1 MNKQPKNRN
10 RIKELRLE
18 QHKTQ
23 KDLANYLNV
32 TPQAIAYYEKG
43 LREPP
48 LKYWQKLSDFFNVPP
63 SYLQGLSNDKNGW
76 IDWEKATGYS
86 KERLEKEIKYLVDTG
101 RVNENADLQ
110 TKIGHAVKSL
120 DNDSMDSEQGV
131 INEINYKL
139 LDLLDRVYDAFY
151 QKSPKKGIDI
161 RNISSK
167 RDLKSG
173 MTEETLNKIV
183 DILNQAR
190 WDIAKIPIHLDG
202 HNPEPYDPDKHN
214 LK

>member
-1 MNKQPKNRN
+1 MEKIKFPRN
-10 RIKELRLE
+10 RIKRMRTDLGLTQTQLAE
-18 QHKTQ
+18 KTG
-23 KDLANYLNV
+23 LSM
-32 TPQAIAYYEKG
+32 QAISSYENNK
-43 LREPP
+43 RNPKEEV
-48 LKYWQKLSDFFNVPP
+48 WWKLSDFFNVPP

-76 IDWEKATGYS
+76 IDWKKATGYS
-86 KERLEKEIKYLVDTG
+86 KERLEKEIEYLVDTG
-101 RVNENADLQ
+101 RIDENTDLQ
-110 TKIGHAVKSL
+110 TKIGRAVKSL
-120 DNDSMDSEQGV
+120 DNNSMDSEQGV

-190 WDIAKIPIHLDG
+190 WDIAKIPIHLDD
-202 HNPEPYDPDKHN
+202 HNPEPYDSDKHK

>member
-1 MNKQPKNRN
+1 MEKIKFPRN
-10 RIKELRLE
+10 RIKRMRTDLGLTQTQLAE
-18 QHKTQ
+18 KTG
-23 KDLANYLNV
+23 LSM
-32 TPQAIAYYEKG
+32 QAISSYENNK
-43 LREPP
+43 RNPKEEV
-48 LKYWQKLSDFFNVPP
+48 WWKLSDFFNVPP

-101 RVNENADLQ
+101 RVDENADLQ
-110 TKIGHAVKSL
+110 TKIGRAVKSL

-151 QKSPKKGIDI
+151 QKLPTKGTNI

-183 DILNQAR
+183 NILNQAR
-190 WDIAKIPIHLDG
+190 WDIAKIPVNIDG
-202 HNPEPYDPDKHN
+202 HNPEQYDPDKHK

>member
-1 MNKQPKNRN
+1 MNMN
-10 RIKELRLE
+10 RIRKLRKEKKLTLRQLSQE
-18 QHKTQ
+18 
-23 KDLANYLNV
+23 LAKQDYKISADALSK
-32 TPQAIAYYEKG
+32 YERG
-43 LREPP
+43 EREPK
-48 LKYWQKLSDFFNVPP
+48 LDAWQKLSDFFNVPP

-76 IDWEKATGYS
+76 FDWEKATGYS

-101 RVNENADLQ
+101 RLDENADLQ
-110 TKIGHAVKSL
+110 TKIGRAVKSL

-131 INEINYKL
+131 IKEINYKL

-151 QKSPKKGIDI
+151 QKLPTKGINI

-190 WDIAKIPIHLDG
+190 WDIAKIPIHPNG
-202 HNPEPYDPDKHN
+202 HNPEQYDPDKHK

>member
-1 MNKQPKNRN
+1 MEKIKFPRN
-10 RIKELRLE
+10 RIKRMRTDLGLTQTQLAE
-18 QHKTQ
+18 KTG
-23 KDLANYLNV
+23 LSM
-32 TPQAIAYYEKG
+32 QAISSYENNK
-43 LREPP
+43 RNPKEEV
-48 LKYWQKLSDFFNVPP
+48 WWKLSDFFNVPP

-86 KERLEKEIKYLVDTG
+86 KERLEKEIEYLVDTG
-101 RVNENADLQ
+101 RVDENTDLQ
-110 TKIGHAVKSL
+110 TKIGRAVKSL
-120 DNDSMDSEQGV
+120 DNNSMDSEQGV

-190 WDIAKIPIHLDG
+190 WDIAKIPVNIDG
-202 HNPEPYDPDKHN
+202 HNSEPYDHDKHK

>member
-1 MNKQPKNRN
+1 MEKINFPRN
-10 RIKELRLE
+10 RIKKMRTDLGLTQAQLAE
-18 QHKTQ
+18 KTG
-23 KDLANYLNV
+23 LSM
-32 TPQAIAYYEKG
+32 QAISSYENNK
-43 LREPP
+43 RNPKEEV
-48 LKYWQKLSDFFNVPP
+48 WWKLSDFFGVPP
-63 SYLQGLSNDKNGW
+63 SYLQGIADDKNGW
-76 IDWEKATGYS
+76 MDWEKATGYS

-101 RVNENADLQ
+101 RVDENADLQ
-110 TKIGHAVKSL
+110 TKIGRAVKSL

-131 INEINYKL
+131 IKEINYKL

-151 QKSPKKGIDI
+151 QKLPTKGINI

-173 MTEETLNKIV
+173 MTEETLNKIT

-190 WDIAKIPIHLDG
+190 WDIAKIPVHFDG
-202 HNPEPYDPDKHN
+202 HNPEPYDPDKHK